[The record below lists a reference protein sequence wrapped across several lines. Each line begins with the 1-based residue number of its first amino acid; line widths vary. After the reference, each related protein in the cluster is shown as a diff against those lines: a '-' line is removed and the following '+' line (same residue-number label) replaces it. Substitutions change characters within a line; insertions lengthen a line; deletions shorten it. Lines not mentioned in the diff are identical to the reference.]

1 MVATQYQ
8 SDALSALVLEVLAS
22 VDFVEVFSASELV
35 VEEVELLLDPLEP
48 LEPVLFP

>member
-8 SDALSALVLEVLAS
+8 SDALLALVLEVLPSA
-22 VDFVEVFSASELV
+22 DFVEVLSASELL